1 MFKNLDNA
9 KNINM
14 NELEKAE
21 KKLIRSS
28 PKNYKK
34 NIITFFHLQKKQNST
49 LKEKNN
55 HTI

>member
-1 MFKNLDNA
+1 MK
-9 KNINM
+9 
-14 NELEKAE
+14 ELEKAE
-21 KKLIRSS
+21 KNLIKSS

-34 NIITFFHLQKKQNST
+34 NIITFFKLQNKQNST

>member
-1 MFKNLDNA
+1 MNA

-14 NELEKAE
+14 KDLKQAE
-21 KKLIRSS
+21 IGLIKSS

-34 NIITFFHLQKKQNST
+34 NIITFFKIQNKQNST

>member
-1 MFKNLDNA
+1 MKKDKNNNMKNL
-9 KNINM
+9 KQ
-14 NELEKAE
+14 AE
-21 KKLIRSS
+21 KQLIESS

-34 NIITFFHLQKKQNST
+34 NIITFFKLQNKQNST

>member
-1 MFKNLDNA
+1 MEK
-9 KNINM
+9 
-14 NELEKAE
+14 LEKAE
-21 KKLIRSS
+21 SHLIKSS

-34 NIITFFHLQKKQNST
+34 NIISFFKQQDKQIST

>member
-1 MFKNLDNA
+1 MKKEMNA
-9 KNINM
+9 
-14 NELEKAE
+14 EET
-21 KKLIRSS
+21 LIKSS

-34 NIITFFHLQKKQNST
+34 NIINFFKLQKKQNST

>member
-1 MFKNLDNA
+1 MEKL
-9 KNINM
+9 K
-14 NELEKAE
+14 KAE
-21 KKLIRSS
+21 THLIKSS

-34 NIITFFHLQKKQNST
+34 NIVSFFKEQNRQIST